1 MVGIVVVHRTLSNWK
16 RFLFSGKFENHQK
29 RSTVLSK
36 VFKKAKSIKKNT
48 NYVKVVVL
56 KMKLSER
63 PGVSTSGPSSG
74 LHPGPSGWDEVS
86 SSPRPSAEL
95 GTTAPT
101 IFAMFVTL
109 RMPMPKKWSIDLRL
123 PHRYH
128 ESEKIKKI
136 TRNRFWGGRIY
147 HFSAICFQ
155 KKINN
160 KNMSR

>member
-1 MVGIVVVHRTLSNWK
+1 M
-16 RFLFSGKFENHQK
+16 FSGKFENHQI
-29 RSTVLSK
+29 RSTLLSK

-56 KMKLSER
+56 KMKLSEL

-74 LHPGPSGWDEVS
+74 LHPGTSGWDEVS

-109 RMPMPKKWSIDLRL
+109 RMSD
-123 PHRYH
+123 
-128 ESEKIKKI
+128 
-136 TRNRFWGGRIY
+136 
-147 HFSAICFQ
+147 AQ
-155 KKINN
+155 KVVY
-160 KNMSR
+160 